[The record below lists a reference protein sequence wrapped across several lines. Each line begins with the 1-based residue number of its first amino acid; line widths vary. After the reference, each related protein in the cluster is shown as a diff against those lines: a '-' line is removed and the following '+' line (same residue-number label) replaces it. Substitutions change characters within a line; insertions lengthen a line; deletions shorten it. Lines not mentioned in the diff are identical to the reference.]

1 MAIKNVVALAGG
13 VGGAKLAYGLAK
25 LLPEL
30 TVIVNVGDDFTHY
43 GLHISPDLD
52 TVMYTLA
59 EIANPQTG
67 WGLMD
72 ESWQMLGMLERYG
85 EMPWFRLGDKDVAT
99 HLLRSYRLQQGETLT
114 AIVRTLSQ
122 ALHIQQTIL
131 PVTDDRFATMVDTV
145 EQGTLPFQ
153 HYFVRYRWQPT
164 VTRIWYN
171 GDATIT
177 TEVVQ
182 ALEKAEAIVI
192 CPSNPILSI
201 DPILAVGDLRERLRQ
216 RAVPCAAVSPLIHG
230 QAVKGPADKIM
241 RELGFETS
249 STGIATFY
257 DGLIDVLFVDKGDIP
272 QHGRYLETD
281 ILMPTPS
288 DRVRLA
294 KEILDFLEGK
304 TL

>member
-1 MAIKNVVALAGG
+1 MAVKKVVALAGG

-25 LLPEL
+25 LIPEL

-59 EIANPQTG
+59 DIANPQTG
-67 WGLMD
+67 WGLLD

-85 EMPWFRLGDKDVAT
+85 ETPWFRLGDKDLAT
-99 HLLRSYRLQQGETLT
+99 HLLRTHRLQQGETLT
-114 AIVRTLSQ
+114 EVVRTMSQ
-122 ALHIQQTIL
+122 MLNIQQTIL
-131 PVTDDRFATMVDTV
+131 PATNDQFATMVDTL
-145 EQGTLPFQ
+145 EEGTLPFQ
-153 HYFVRYRWQPT
+153 HYFVRHRWQPT
-164 VTRIWYN
+164 ATRIWYN
-171 GDATIT
+171 GSATIT

-201 DPILAVGDLRERLRQ
+201 DPILTVGDIRERLRQ
-216 RAVPCAAVSPLIHG
+216 RAVLCAAVSPLIQG

-257 DGLIDVLFVDKGDIP
+257 DGLIDVLFVDQGDAP
-272 QHGRYLETD
+272 RQGRYLETD
-281 ILMPTPS
+281 IMMSTVS

-294 KEILDFLEGK
+294 KEILEFLEGK
-304 TL
+304 PL